1 MEVNYSDTLRDF
13 IDRLKNELR
22 LLNPSIYS
30 TKGILY
36 TPKPA
41 NIEAQ
46 HRYKLEKTFRYVRME
61 RRKILKV

>member
-1 MEVNYSDTLRDF
+1 MEVNDSDTLKDF

-46 HRYKLEKTFRYVRME
+46 HRFKLEKTFR
-61 RRKILKV
+61 